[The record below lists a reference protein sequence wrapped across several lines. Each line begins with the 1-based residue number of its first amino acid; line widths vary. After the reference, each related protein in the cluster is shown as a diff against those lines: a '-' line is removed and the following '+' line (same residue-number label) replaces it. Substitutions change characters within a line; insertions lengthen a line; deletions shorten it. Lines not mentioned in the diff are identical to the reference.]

1 MEPVEIDITLK
12 QNVSD
17 EAPKVTQSMSDITK
31 ASEIA
36 KRELQENIKIQ
47 KKVISELEAQL
58 KPLEKQIMSATNAL
72 GSSSKER
79 EKIAQSHKNLVKEID
94 LEKKALQDLELQSQ
108 QYGQKQVSLETQI
121 RVVREE
127 MARLKLAGQEEGE
140 GYQQLKQKLEL
151 LGTAYR
157 EVFNQQKALSSGGT
171 QMAGILSGLSALSGA
186 IGAGIGAIGLF
197 NDKSEE
203 MQKIQTKIQSLM
215 AITIGLQQISTA
227 LHQTSAFRITT
238 LTRVKEL
245 WAVANLKVAT
255 TLGITTAAAQVLMAT
270 LTLGLSVA
278 ITVAVVAL
286 DKLIT
291 KSRKTAEEHKKMTD
305 SMSEGLAKTISEY
318 LKLQKTYKKLGDD
331 IEAKN
336 KFVNEH
342 QKAFENLGVAVN
354 SVNDADN
361 LFIEKT
367 NAFKQAIYERAK
379 AAAYMEVATDK
390 IKEAIKKETE
400 AQDRKLDPN
409 FWDVVKALPG
419 GGNPIQGAFDRAYL
433 QGNKLMTESKKL
445 WSDANKLIEKSIS
458 SSSSASNTLT
468 AAGLNDISV
477 IIKGTEAYWKA
488 QKESAKRVLDSL
500 TDVEKGSKK
509 WNDAVKQ
516 YNEADKKLK
525 LWDLD
530 EQNRDED
537 KRKKEIKEAG
547 EKLKKIAVD
556 TENDI
561 NAAVAAAVEKGAE
574 QKLEA
579 LKADYEKRV
588 STIEKR
594 KRELEEIEKV
604 TGVPATA
611 ERELLNQYGAALFEQ
626 FTSQSTTIKT
636 EAAKIVK
643 DIWADVNQKFE
654 SDLDN
659 QLSVTNQ
666 YYDKQLEL
674 LKKNTI
680 DSQQLKDGEKALD
693 KARLKELDMIRKN
706 YALRSLDFQENIS
719 LRVQQFKD
727 NDELFES
734 RKQLNLLNI
743 QRDFAAKRLA
753 LLKTAAAAGTPD
765 LADDILEAEQRIKE
779 LDAALEDLSLGVL
792 KEIGSY
798 IKQIASGL
806 SGVFSD
812 LSSELSG
819 IFSTVASNVDNI
831 VTILDPASNKSDRIT
846 AGINGLIQL
855 AGMITSQIRE
865 NQLAQQ
871 AWTAA
876 IRESEHQMTMLK
888 LSAQAYEKSNLF
900 GIENPY
906 ARAIAGAKQYSAA
919 MIALKQAAV
928 EIESGKVQTGTKKG
942 VDVNNVYTGM
952 GGGAAVG
959 ATIGGI
965 LGGGVFSVATAAIGA
980 AIGSAIGG
988 LVGLF
993 TKKTVPVFES
1003 LKKKYGEIYDKNTFE
1018 LNPAILADYKKL
1030 DEATQKL
1037 VDNWSEI
1044 KEKAKEAEKQMRD
1057 TFSDLAGDIGN
1068 QLSQALINAFRE
1080 GDIYAGIDDFHSYMT
1095 TKIED
1100 IVGQLIF
1107 AAHFQQLFNDLEK
1120 RFNSS
1125 FADGGDGS
1133 IVDDLLWFSKQYKEG
1148 VAAFGNDLKSA
1159 KEQLL
1164 KEGIDIFSTER
1175 SREGAKKGIATA
1187 SEETMSEVSGA
1198 LYALRYT
1205 TADIRNIN
1213 RESFLIMKSIR
1224 GILDTIA
1231 ANTSSASDKLNDI
1244 HQLLE
1249 DITSRGLKTRL

>member
-121 RVVREE
+121 RIVREE
-127 MARLKLAGQEEGE
+127 MARLKLAGQEESE
-140 GYQQLKQKLEL
+140 QYQQLQQKLGL

-215 AITIGLQQISTA
+215 SITIGLQQISTA

-238 LTRVKEL
+238 LTKIKEL

-270 LTLGLSVA
+270 LTFGLSIA
-278 ITVAVVAL
+278 ITAIVVGL
-286 DKLIT
+286 ERLIT
-291 KSRKTAEEHKKMTD
+291 KNREATQEQKKMNESASD
-305 SMSEGLAKTISEY
+305 SASKLISDY
-318 LKLQKTYKKLGDD
+318 SRLQKAYKKLGDD
-331 IEAKN
+331 LQAKQ
-336 KFVNEH
+336 KFINEN
-342 QKAFENLGVAVN
+342 QKAFNDLGVAVN
-354 SVNDADN
+354 TVNDADN
-361 LFIEKT
+361 LFISNT
-367 NAFKQAIYERAK
+367 NAFKEAIIQRAL
-379 AAAYMEVATDK
+379 AAAAMDVATEK
-390 IKEAIKKETE
+390 FKKAIEKQIKADQITTAPKTKYVRDAQTGQVLSSYIVDPKAE
-400 AQDRKLDPN
+400 AQRQSDKAMNEAFKYIDKSAVLAGKAKEKLSKSN
-409 FWDVVKALPG
+409 
-419 GGNPIQGAFDRAYL
+419 IQSQD
-433 QGNKLMTESKKL
+433 T
-445 WSDANKLIEKSIS
+445 I
-458 SSSSASNTLT
+458 
-468 AAGLNDISV
+468 V
-477 IIKGTEAYWKA
+477 KGTEAFWKS
-488 QKESAKRVLDSL
+488 QKEAAKRVLDSL
-500 TDVEKGSKK
+500 TDVEAGSKK
-509 WNDAVKQ
+509 WSDAVKQ

-537 KRKKEIKEAG
+537 QRAKKIKEAG
-547 EKLKKIAVD
+547 DKLIRIAVD

-579 LKADYEKRV
+579 LNADYEKRV

-594 KRELEEIEKV
+594 KRELEEIEKI

-611 ERELLNQYGAALFEQ
+611 ERDLLNQYGAALFDQ
-626 FTSQSTTIKT
+626 YTSQSTTIKT

-659 QLSVTNQ
+659 QITSTNQ

-674 LKKNTI
+674 LRKNII
-680 DSQQLKDGEKALD
+680 DSQELKAAEAALE
-693 KARLKELDMIRKN
+693 KARLKELDIIRIN
-706 YALRSLDFQENIS
+706 SALRVLDFQENIS
-719 LRVQQFKD
+719 LRTQQLKD
-727 NDELFES
+727 GDELFES
-734 RKQLNLLNI
+734 KKQLNLLNI
-743 QRDFAAKRLA
+743 QREFAVKRKA
-753 LLKTAAAAGTPD
+753 LLEASAQAGTPD
-765 LADDILEAEQRIKE
+765 LADDILEAQMRIEE
-779 LDAALEDLSLGVL
+779 LDTALQDLSLGVL

-798 IKQIASGL
+798 IKNIASGL
-806 SGVFSD
+806 SGVFS
-812 LSSELSG
+812 ELSTELSD
-819 IFSTVASNVDNI
+819 IFASVASNVDNI
-831 VTILDPASNKSDRIT
+831 VTLLDPASNKSDRIT
-846 AGINGLIQL
+846 AGISGLIQL
-855 AGMITSQIRE
+855 AGMITSQIYE
-865 NQLAQQ
+865 NRLAQQ

-928 EIESGKVQTGTKKG
+928 SLESGKVQTGTKKG
-942 VDVNNVYTGM
+942 VDVNNIYTGM

-959 ATIGGI
+959 AAIGGI

-988 LVGLF
+988 LLGLF

-1030 DEATQKL
+1030 DAATQKL

-1044 KEKAKEAEKQMRD
+1044 KEKAKEAQQQMRD

-1095 TKIED
+1095 SKIED

-1120 RFNSS
+1120 RFNDS

-1133 IVDDLLWFSKQYKEG
+1133 IVDDLLWFSKQYKDG
-1148 VAAFGNDLKSA
+1148 VAAFGNDLKTA
-1159 KEQLL
+1159 KEQLA

-1175 SREGAKKGIATA
+1175 EREGAKKGIATA
-1187 SEETMSEVSGA
+1187 SEETMSEVSGGI
-1198 LYALRYT
+1198 YALRYT

-1213 RESFLIMKSIR
+1213 RESLLVFKSIKS
-1224 GILDTIA
+1224 ILDTIA
-1231 ANTSSASDKLNDI
+1231 TNTGTAAERLNQI
-1244 HQLLE
+1244 HNLLE
-1249 DITSRGLKTRL
+1249 DINSRGIKTRI